1 MFSLFHNGGCSS
13 SVSCCARLTLEAQG
27 SRYRN
32 LPVLNFDLVVVLG
45 LNLTPNVVWVII
57 SSYFLP
63 KFMPEND
70 QNHENSE
77 SEISY
82 MAPLN

>member
-1 MFSLFHNGGCSS
+1 MAAAVA
-13 SVSCCARLTLEAQG
+13 VSAVDRLTLEAQG

-63 KFMPEND
+63 KFMPENG

>member
-1 MFSLFHNGGCSS
+1 MAAAVAASA
-13 SVSCCARLTLEAQG
+13 VDRLTLAAQG
-27 SRYRN
+27 FHYRY
-32 LPVLNFDLVVVLG
+32 LPVLNFVLEVVLG
-45 LNLTPNVVWVII
+45 LNLTSNVVWFII

-70 QNHENSE
+70 QNHENRE